1 MRSQWSRMRDT
12 GLTRRERWAIGVMLA
27 SDVLVLTL
35 WMTGVVTGLFMMALN
50 ASVAAVVFGVAGK
63 SDMKIFLAGLAVV
76 LGPLAATV
84 LLILLVQPMRGVGA
98 AQATAAAA
106 AAAAADDLPPMS
118 RAEAICAALADG
130 RRFSPRK
137 AAPPSFAGL
146 FVADDLIA
154 QQRALMIMAR
164 AFDPVLRP
172 ALHAALA
179 SPLPAVRVQ
188 AAAVFAYLRDSYAA
202 QARDVLAGRHGLDAV
217 ALAAQVHRL
226 RRSGFMDAQT
236 GTLLAEVLPAQ
247 VKGTGRES
255 IVSTGKVAVSRP
267 DFEAPPSIK
276 RYSCGGIA

>member
-50 ASVAAVVFGVAGK
+50 ASVAAVVFGAAGK

-98 AQATAAAA
+98 AQATAA

-226 RRSGFMDAQT
+226 RGSGFMDAQT

-255 IVSTGKVAVSRP
+255 IVSTGKLAVSRP

>member
-98 AQATAAAA
+98 AQAT
-106 AAAAADDLPPMS
+106 AAADDLPPMS